1 MNGNNTLSDLMQA
14 EVKPFRPWLYEVE
27 LIHTIINREV
37 FGNALN
43 LPKFKLLRKAD
54 IGNDFGWCE
63 GEHDFET
70 FKPESGQSLCTIGLL
85 NTWKSVQS
93 FVIILAHEMIHQW
106 QWDVYSFQRHK
117 DRKPYILSH
126 GPTFWQFKPK
136 LASFGIPLHR
146 VYQPTL

>member
-1 MNGNNTLSDLMQA
+1 MNGNNTLSDLMQS

-37 FGNALN
+37 FDNVLN
-43 LPKFKLLRKAD
+43 LPKFKLIRKTD

-93 FVIILAHEMIHQW
+93 FVIILAHEMVHQW
-106 QWDVYSFQRHK
+106 QWDIYSLERFRDNK
-117 DRKPYILSH
+117 SLILSH
-126 GPTFWQFKPK
+126 GPSFWQFRTT
-136 LASFGIPLHR
+136 LANFSIPLKTT
-146 VYQPTL
+146 YPTDL